1 MHVREDGTVKYSDS
15 ATRLD
20 RDVSIAFSTR
30 EVKGGLNKRSFSGIL
45 GAKCDHSGKWGEKN
59 WRWQVQTLQG
69 VCPKG
74 GREIE

>member
-30 EVKGGLNKRSFSGIL
+30 EVKGGLNKRSFSGMQEQNCNGL
-45 GAKCDHSGKWGEKN
+45 KSG
-59 WRWQVQTLQG
+59 
-69 VCPKG
+69 
-74 GREIE
+74 